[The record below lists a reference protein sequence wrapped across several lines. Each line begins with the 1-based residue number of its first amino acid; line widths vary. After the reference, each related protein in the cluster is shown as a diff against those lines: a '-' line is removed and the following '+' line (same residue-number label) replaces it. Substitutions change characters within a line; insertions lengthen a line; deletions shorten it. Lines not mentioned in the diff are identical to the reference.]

1 MASGKLVGM
10 SKPNELPVNHHAD
23 HPGFAGLM
31 GVCVGLA
38 LLAMGRASARLAA
51 DLTAV
56 SAGDIVVDIG
66 CGPGGAARGAARR
79 GAAVVG
85 VDPAPV
91 MLRLARLFTRGEGIT
106 WTEGT
111 AEQVPLPDGSATVAW
126 SLATVHHWKDVD
138 AGLAEMH
145 RLLAPQGRLL
155 AVERQVDSD
164 ATGFASHGWTGEQAE
179 AFAALCRSAGFR
191 DVVVGQHAAGRRH
204 VWSVQAVRP

>member
-1 MASGKLVGM
+1 MTSPLD
-10 SKPNELPVNHHAD
+10 LPVNHHAD
-23 HPGFAGLM
+23 HPGFAGAM

-38 LLAMGRASARLAA
+38 LLFMGRASARLAA

-56 SAGDIVVDIG
+56 SAGDTVVDIG
-66 CGPGGAARGAARR
+66 CGPGGAAREAARR
-79 GAAVVG
+79 GAAVIG

-91 MLRLARLFTRGEGIT
+91 MLRLARMFTRRKNIT
-106 WTEGT
+106 WTMGT

-145 RLLAPQGRLL
+145 RVLAPQGRLL
-155 AVERQVDSD
+155 AVERQVESG
-164 ATGFASHGWTGEQAE
+164 ATGFASHGWTRQQAE
-179 AFAALCRSAGFR
+179 AFAALCRSAGFC
-191 DVVVGQHAAGRRH
+191 DVAVGQHTAGRRD